1 MEEVSN
7 RKMST
12 VQGRDTPVLALRGEQ
27 AGPGAS
33 LSDDLSTM
41 VVADLVTM
49 VSTATCSDNVEAL
62 APDDIW
68 GKLKEVDAVECAQLT
83 RMRQVLDSMK
93 VATEKQRNVSNAI
106 KEGIPRLGELV
117 DIMTFSRVT
126 RCKAI
131 RALQLAPM
139 SPATPPRTP
148 AAICPPQKRGRAAL
162 SSPEDQE
169 EEKRRKTVVQ
179 HAETWTTVTKKR
191 AEKKNSSDS
200 LSAPQKGKNANTPP
214 NIKKGGNKNKEPAKN
229 PYENKKPDGTQAKK
243 KKKKKKKKKR
253 KPRQRS
259 NWSAVVVKPAEGKTY
274 AEVLGAIR
282 QKVRPEDTEMVIR
295 TARKTKEGA
304 VLLELDRCGNQI
316 ALQRAIQEAVGQSGE
331 ARTLTSRVRLEV
343 LDMDCLT
350 TSAEVED
357 AVRRELGDDMCG
369 QFKVAVFAPNAR
381 ELRMAAR
388 KLLEKGK
395 LCVGWIR
402 CRLRQRTDVQ
412 RCFRCLGF
420 GHRKQECK
428 RPDRSGLCWKCDQ
441 QGHKATACTT
451 KPCCF
456 LCSDGAGGQGEG
468 SERTFFV
475 LQGNLNRSRVVDD
488 LLTQFVHERRASV
501 AIVSV
506 PYRTRANWHVDSSG
520 SAAIWVIDPLVR
532 IANRGAG
539 CCYAWVTT
547 EQATFVSCY
556 LSPNDNSQRFRD
568 KLEALEDD
576 LRDIPGA
583 LVVAG
588 DFNARAI
595 EWDMPQPNTRGK
607 LVLEMAVRLGLVVLN
622 VGATPTYRQP
632 GFGYSIPDI
641 TLVSEDLVR
650 KAVGWRV
657 MEDFTGSDH
666 QYITFQLIDA
676 TRKQPAVSARRPS
689 GWNAAKMDGEKFV
702 ATLLDGARHIPPVP
716 EDANDVG
723 AVDALVDTTMGIIH
737 RACDASMPRKRPW
750 KGRTQA
756 YWWNDQIAELRRRC
770 HQLRR
775 LAQRAA
781 GRPEAAEKALA
792 YKAAKKALGKA
803 IRTSKECSWKQ
814 LCDEVDQD
822 PWGRGYKLVMGKLR
836 PPTQVMDERKARYV
850 VDALF
855 PTHPV
860 TVEPRLTDEE
870 KDIPPFRAEELVL
883 AERSMK
889 SGKAPGPDDIPA
901 EAIKAAARNCPGL
914 LLGMYNGCLRAV
926 VFPARWKL
934 ARLALIPKGKGDSD
948 SPSFYRPLCVLDT
961 AGKMMER
968 LLKTRNTVK
977 TRTLKVKTRKLN

>member
-1 MEEVSN
+1 MMERSLKP
-7 RKMST
+7 R
-12 VQGRDTPVLALRGEQ
+12 LAVAVEQ
-27 AGPGAS
+27 AGGLSHRQHGFRKGHSTIDAIAKVTGAIRQAETACHKARPIE
-33 LSDDLSTM
+33 L
-41 VVADLVTM
+41 LVTLDVRNAFNSTRWSDM
-49 VSTATCSDNVEAL
+49 LYALERSFRISPVSRNDDERLPEGPPAV
-62 APDDIW
+62 PDDIW

-83 RMRQVLDSMK
+83 QMRQVLDTMK

-131 RALQLAPM
+131 RALQVAPM

-148 AAICPPQKRGRAAL
+148 APICPPQKRGRAAV
-162 SSPEDQE
+162 SSPDDQE

-179 HAETWTTVTKKR
+179 EMETWTTATKKW
-191 AEKKNSSDS
+191 AKKKNSSDS
-200 LSAPQKGKNANTPP
+200 FGAPQKGKNADTPP
-214 NIKKGGNKNKEPAKN
+214 NLKKGGNKNKEPAKN
-229 PYENKKPDGTQAKK
+229 PGENKKPDGTQASKATKTKK
-243 KKKKKKKKKR
+243 KKKMT

-259 NWSAVVVKPAEGKTY
+259 NRSTMVVKPVEGKTY
-274 AEVLGAIR
+274 AEVLGAILK
-282 QKVRPEDTEMVIR
+282 KVRPEDTETVIR

-304 VLLELDRCGNQI
+304 FLLELDRCGNQI
-316 ALQRAIQEAVGQSGE
+316 ALQRTIQEAVGQSGE
-331 ARTLTSRVRLEV
+331 AGILTSRVRLEV

-350 TSAEVED
+350 TSAEVEE

-369 QFKVAVFAPNAR
+369 QLKVAVFAPNAR
-381 ELRMAAR
+381 ELRMALVELDEKPAR

-395 LCVGWIR
+395 LSARGRTAAASVGSAANR
-402 CRLRQRTDVQ
+402 GTRRPPAPPNRAASSAPMEQRVNSPSARSRLR
-412 RCFRCLGF
+412 GM
-420 GHRKQECK
+420 
-428 RPDRSGLCWKCDQ
+428 
-441 QGHKATACTT
+441 QGVPGC
-451 KPCCF
+451 P
-456 LCSDGAGGQGEG
+456 GQGEG

-475 LQGNLNRSRVVDD
+475 LQGNLNRSRVADD
-488 LLTQFVHERRASV
+488 LLTQLVHEHRASV
-501 AIVSV
+501 AIISE

-520 SAAIWVIDPLVR
+520 SAAIWVVDSLVR

-547 EQATFVSCY
+547 EPPTFVSCY
-556 LSPNDNSQRFRD
+556 LSPNDSSQRFRD

-576 LRDIPGA
+576 LRDIPGG

-595 EWDMPQPNTRGK
+595 EWGMPQPNTRGK
-607 LVLEMAVRLGLVVLN
+607 LVLEMAARLGLVVLN
-622 VGATPTYRQP
+622 VGTTPTYRRP

-657 MEDFTGSDH
+657 MDDFTGSDH

-676 TRKQPAVSARRPS
+676 TRKQPAASARRPS

-723 AVDALVDTTMGIIH
+723 AVDAPVDATMGLIH

-756 YWWNDQIAELRRRC
+756 YWWNDQIAELRWRC
-770 HQLRR
+770 HRLRR
-775 LAQRAA
+775 LAQHAA
-781 GRPEAAEKALA
+781 GRPEVAEKAAA

-803 IRTSKECSWKQ
+803 IQTSKECSWKQ

-822 PWGRGYKLVMGKLR
+822 PWGRG
-836 PPTQVMDERKARYV
+836 
-850 VDALF
+850 
-855 PTHPV
+855 PTHTGHGPKEGSECRGCSV
-860 TVEPRLTDEE
+860 SDPSSHCGDPTDWRGGGEY
-870 KDIPPFRAEELVL
+870 
-883 AERSMK
+883 
-889 SGKAPGPDDIPA
+889 PA
-901 EAIKAAARNCPGL
+901 VQRRGAHAR
-914 LLGMYNGCLRAV
+914 
-926 VFPARWKL
+926 
-934 ARLALIPKGKGDSD
+934 
-948 SPSFYRPLCVLDT
+948 
-961 AGKMMER
+961 
-968 LLKTRNTVK
+968 
-977 TRTLKVKTRKLN
+977 RTQHEVR